1 MIFGR
6 TPADILLLGVTS
18 AELIVLYSIT
28 PTLEVADWIYLSQ
41 HIVVLVI
48 ALTRRRPET
57 LDRSLP
63 SGLAVLVAYTYPYAQ
78 MIYLE
83 RVPGHVLWPE
93 AGLVLVVLGA
103 LLSLA
108 GLLSLGRSFGNR
120 PALRALA
127 TMGPYR
133 LVRHPMYLSYVLA
146 DIGYNFKEW
155 NLGTVLLVLAG
166 WAALVYRIH
175 AEERILARD
184 SGWLKYQ
191 ALVRHRLVPGV
202 W

>member
-6 TPADILLLGVTS
+6 TPADLLLLGVTS

-28 PTLEVADWIYLSQ
+28 PTLEIADWIYLSQ

-83 RVPGHVLWPE
+83 RVPGDVLWP
-93 AGLVLVVLGA
+93 
-103 LLSLA
+103 
-108 GLLSLGRSFGNR
+108 
-120 PALRALA
+120 
-127 TMGPYR
+127 
-133 LVRHPMYLSYVLA
+133 
-146 DIGYNFKEW
+146 
-155 NLGTVLLVLAG
+155 
-166 WAALVYRIH
+166 
-175 AEERILARD
+175 
-184 SGWLKYQ
+184 
-191 ALVRHRLVPGV
+191 
-202 W
+202 